1 MLAWSPYM
9 RATAS
14 PRSNPVLTNLH
25 HCEPRKYLAPTNM
38 GACFPMGGVAIE
50 PLATLSVFP
59 TTTCWAMWPL
69 CTTWGQFIVNV
80 LKGMPVKSKKYA
92 KTHEMRFCSISSIFL
107 GFRGLCQRGPCVAW
121 DSGLQGF
128 VGAMRCMGLTHA

>member
-80 LKGMPVKSKKYA
+80 LKGMPVKSKNTQKHM
-92 KTHEMRFCSISSIFL
+92 K
-107 GFRGLCQRGPCVAW
+107 
-121 DSGLQGF
+121 
-128 VGAMRCMGLTHA
+128 